1 MNSWNRRN
9 SIVWGRFLAA
19 GALFAVGVSPVQAAP
34 GDVLLTIPNPD
45 GIVGSAFGDSLSVA
59 NGTILVGA
67 RNTPIDDV
75 PFIGR
80 AYAFDS
86 ATGEWQF
93 TLHDP
98 DAVERHQFG
107 ISTAIVGDQLLVGAN
122 NPPNGVY
129 VFDRA
134 TGSYLRTL
142 VSPKPASGGNY
153 FGSALTPVGER
164 ALVSA
169 PSQNVQNMQNAGEV
183 FLVDVATGEVEMSF
197 PNPDPTPSSIFSF
210 SGSSAMGVA
219 DGKVFVGE
227 FLDRGP
233 DERIW
238 GSVSVFDQASGD
250 FLHKILNPDPTNLN
264 DLSEWFG
271 ESLVASDEM
280 LVVGVQSDSPSDVF
294 QAGSAY
300 VFDPVTGEQ
309 RLFIPNPD
317 PGELDNFGEAI
328 AVVGGDIL
336 VAARADSPGDIVQ
349 TGAAYLFDGWT
360 GQLLLTIPNPSENP
374 YEFFGWS
381 VASLGND
388 LVIGAPYAEDGGRV
402 YVIEGLP
409 PRIEG
414 DTNRDG
420 VVDLNDLNAVR
431 NNFGLQEVGL
441 AADANRDGVVNLADL
456 NAVRNHFG
464 DGVMTV
470 PEPPSGS
477 LGILATTCLAL
488 AINYYST
495 RSCRQPTV

>member
-1 MNSWNRRN
+1 MIFSNRRN
-9 SIVWGRFLAA
+9 SIAWLRLFAA
-19 GALFAVGVSPVQAAP
+19 GTLLALGARPVLAAP

-86 ATGEWQF
+86 ATGAYQF

-98 DAVERHQFG
+98 DAIERHQFG

-129 VFDRA
+129 VFDRT

-142 VSPKPASGGNY
+142 VSPKPAPGGNY
-153 FGSALTPVGER
+153 FGSALTPVGHKV
-164 ALVSA
+164 LVSA
-169 PSQNVQNMQNAGEV
+169 PSQIVQDMPNVGEV
-183 FLVDVATGEVEMSF
+183 FFMDIGTGDVAMSF
-197 PNPDPTPSSIFSF
+197 PNPDPLPNSLFSF

-219 DGKVFVGE
+219 AGRVFVGE

-233 DERIW
+233 DNRIW

-250 FLHKILNPDPTNLN
+250 FLHKIYNPDPTNLN

-271 ESLVASDEM
+271 ESLAVTDEM
-280 LVVGVQSDSPSDVF
+280 LVVGARSDSPNDAWS
-294 QAGSAY
+294 AGSAY
-300 VFDPVTGEQ
+300 VFDPLTGDQ
-309 RLFIPNPD
+309 RLYLPNPN
-317 PGELDNFGEAI
+317 PGELDNFGAAI
-328 AVVGGDIL
+328 SVVGEDIL
-336 VAARADSPGDIVQ
+336 IAARDDSPGDIVQ

-388 LVIGAPYAEDGGRV
+388 LVIGAPFAADGGRV
-402 YVIEGLP
+402 FVIEGLP

-414 DTNRDG
+414 DVNRDG
-420 VVDLNDLNAVR
+420 VVDLGDLNAVR
-431 NNFGLQEVGL
+431 NNFGLQEIGL
-441 AADANRDGVVNLADL
+441 AADANRDGVVNLDDL
-456 NAVRNHFG
+456 NAVRNQFG
-464 DGVMTV
+464 EGAMSV
-470 PEPPSGS
+470 PEPSSGS
-477 LGILATTCLAL
+477 VGLLAMGCLAL
-488 AINYYST
+488 ALNYYST
-495 RSCRQPTV
+495 RLCR